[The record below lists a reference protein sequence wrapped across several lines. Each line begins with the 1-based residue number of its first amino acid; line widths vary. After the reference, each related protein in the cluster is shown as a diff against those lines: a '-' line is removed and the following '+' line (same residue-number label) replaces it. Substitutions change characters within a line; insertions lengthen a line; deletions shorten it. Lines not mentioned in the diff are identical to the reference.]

1 VRAGASVPTNS
12 DNKRLYD
19 QACAAESDTSFHRQC
34 SQLSGLT
41 GARSQGQRGGDQAG
55 GGAKDPGSWEGDRN
69 LTRKHFQ
76 ALQVERARLCAGE
89 ARTLDEPSLPLP
101 EPILGSCRGDWI
113 IRGKPGQTMS
123 DHYLIEIRC
132 DNKLF
137 AAFKKF
143 LERKK
148 LWRTYDF
155 YFNHGDEKTA
165 YGTYWS
171 NLTATEKKFAGE
183 AAKVVEIILLKELQ
197 KIAGI
202 R

>member
-1 VRAGASVPTNS
+1 
-12 DNKRLYD
+12 
-19 QACAAESDTSFHRQC
+19 
-34 SQLSGLT
+34 
-41 GARSQGQRGGDQAG
+41 
-55 GGAKDPGSWEGDRN
+55 
-69 LTRKHFQ
+69 
-76 ALQVERARLCAGE
+76 
-89 ARTLDEPSLPLP
+89 
-101 EPILGSCRGDWI
+101 
-113 IRGKPGQTMS
+113 MS
-123 DHYLIEIRC
+123 DYYLIEIRC

-171 NLTATEKKFAGE
+171 NLTATEKKLAGK
-183 AAKVVEIILLKELQ
+183 AAKVVEIILLQELQ